1 VLVRLTVAGAL
12 FLAAV
17 SALPSLFIKFGGFAP
32 TTATALG
39 GTTVLIVVGVAIDTM
54 RQIESQL
61 TMRSYQGFLR

>member
-17 SALPSLFIKFGGFAP
+17 SMLPSLFIKFAGFDP
-32 TTATALG
+32 VTATALG